1 MATQPGRRLTPRGP
15 PEPHPIR
22 HNHTA
27 TPTVTTILWLLLP
40 LLLVVGVLLWLS
52 ESREQRI
59 RRWRAAGM
67 TQRAIAERLGIS
79 TYAVRKVLA

>member
-1 MATQPGRRLTPRGP
+1 MDL
-15 PEPHPIR
+15 
-22 HNHTA
+22 
-27 TPTVTTILWLLLP
+27 ILWLLLP
-40 LLLVVGVLLWLS
+40 LLLLVGVLLWLS